1 MPADTSRNCSEKDG
15 KILEVKKWAIY
26 GRVSTDHEN
35 QKTSIPNQLNYCTEW
50 VHRSGGVVYDTYID
64 DGISGKSMLIRPD
77 VQRLLAD
84 AEAKRFSGVVFNNIS
99 RFGRD
104 NLDLLWMKRKICDEW
119 DLRMIG
125 LEEGYDSSK
134 DDDELLFMIHAGM
147 SQSMRRKLSKQIKH
161 SCIRKAERGDFPM
174 PVPPYGYRRPR
185 IVIREDGTVIRPEN
199 YKLIPDPETA
209 PIIKS
214 MFELIKAGL
223 GGRQIIA
230 AMENGDPPFNRPI
243 LTRYGTKRWS
253 NATIYKMLHN
263 PAYKGTLIFNK
274 TKSKTKKNPESEWI
288 INENAH
294 EAIVTQELWDEVQ
307 VILDRRRTS
316 KALCSDR
323 ALLSGIAKCG
333 ICGQGMI
340 HSSTKSPS
348 GTVNKVYKRYYY
360 YRCKHEHS
368 AEKQPIIQIREEFL
382 DEVLLNAL
390 QEISFDLSLVDK
402 FVSSKKDSLHG
413 LSIENTKEIKKID
426 KELAKVEKS
435 FRKDLE
441 LYRAE
446 VITINQFKELQEE
459 NTLAREN
466 LTRRRALLE
475 QSYTF
480 EESLEGKVKYVKE
493 KLAEFSQVNQSDQ
506 AQLKMFISDV
516 VEKVVVNSKTDV
528 EIYYRGLAQGRGL
541 SFGH

>member
-1 MPADTSRNCSEKDG
+1 MANM
-15 KILEVKKWAIY
+15 EVQKWAIY

-64 DGISGKSMLIRPD
+64 DGLSGKSMLIRPD

-84 AEAKRFSGVVFNNIS
+84 AEAKKFCGVVFNNIS

-147 SQSMRRKLSKQIKH
+147 SQSMRKKLSKQIRH
-161 SCIRKAERGDFPM
+161 GCIRKAERGEFAIPT
-174 PVPPYGYRRPR
+174 PPYGYRRPR

-199 YKLIPDPETA
+199 YKLLIDPDTA
-209 PIIKS
+209 PIVRKI
-214 MFELIKAGL
+214 FELVKHGL
-223 GGRQIIA
+223 GAHLIIA
-230 AMENGDPPFNRPI
+230 AMENGNPPFDIPI
-243 LTRYGTKRWS
+243 PTRFGAERWS
-253 NATIYKMLHN
+253 KSTIFHILHN
-263 PAYKGTLIFNK
+263 PAYKGTIIFNQ

-288 INENAH
+288 IHENAH
-294 EAIVTQELWDEVQ
+294 EAIVSKKLWDEVQ
-307 VILDRRRTS
+307 EIIGRRRTN
-316 KALCSDR
+316 KALGTNR

-333 ICGQGMI
+333 LCGKGMI
-340 HSSTKSPS
+340 HASAKAAS
-348 GTVNKVYKRYYY
+348 GTVNMVYKRYFY
-360 YRCKHEHS
+360 YRCIHGHLT
-368 AEKQPIIQIREEFL
+368 EKDSMIQIREEVL
-382 DEVLLNAL
+382 NEVILNAL
-390 QEISFDLSLVDK
+390 QEISFDLSLVDSL
-402 FVSSKKDSLHG
+402 VSNQKENLHG
-413 LSIENTKEIKKID
+413 QSMENDKEIKKID
-426 KELAKVEKS
+426 KELTKIEKA

-446 VITINQFKELQEE
+446 GITINQFKDLQAE

-466 LTRRRALLE
+466 LMRRRALLE
-475 QSYTF
+475 QSHSL
-480 EESLEGKVKYVKE
+480 EESLEGRVKYVKE
-493 KLAEFSQVNQSDQ
+493 KLARFSQVDKSDH

-528 EIYYRGLAQGRGL
+528 EIYYRGLNQDLPVVSPFLVRV
-541 SFGH
+541 

>member
-1 MPADTSRNCSEKDG
+1 M
-15 KILEVKKWAIY
+15 EVKKWAIY

-77 VQRLLAD
+77 VKRLLAD
-84 AEAKRFSGVVFNNIS
+84 AEAKKFCGVVFNNIS

-147 SQSMRRKLSKQIKH
+147 SQSMRKKLSKQIKNG
-161 SCIRKAERGDFPM
+161 CIRKADRGEFATPT
-174 PVPPYGYRRPR
+174 PPYGYRRPR
-185 IVIREDGTVIRPEN
+185 MVIREDGTVIRPEN
-199 YKLIPDPETA
+199 YKLRPDPETA
-209 PIIKS
+209 PVIKAI
-214 MFELIKAGL
+214 FELTRDGL
-223 GGRQIIA
+223 GGRQIA
-230 AMENGDPPFNRPI
+230 KALKDGEPPFFKPI
-243 LTRYGTKRWS
+243 STRYGADHWS

-263 PAYKGTLIFNK
+263 SAYKGTIIFNK

-288 INENAH
+288 IHENAH
-294 EAIVTQELWDEVQ
+294 EAIVSEELWEEVQ
-307 VILDRRRTS
+307 EILARRRTS
-316 KALCSDR
+316 KALCTDR

-333 ICGQGMI
+333 LCGRGMI

-348 GTVNKVYKRYYY
+348 GTVNKVYRRYYY
-360 YRCKHEHS
+360 YRCNHENL
-368 AEKQPIIQIREEFL
+368 EIKQSKNQIREEFL
-382 DEVLLNAL
+382 NEVILNAL
-390 QEISFDLSLVDK
+390 QEISFDLSQVDNLVISQK
-402 FVSSKKDSLHG
+402 
-413 LSIENTKEIKKID
+413 ENLRGQSMENAKEIKKID
-426 KELAKVEKS
+426 RDLAKVEKS

-446 VITINQFKELQEE
+446 VITINQFKDLQEE

-466 LTRRRALLE
+466 LMRRRALLE
-475 QSYTF
+475 QSHTL
-480 EESLEGKVKYVKE
+480 EESLEGRVNYVKE
-493 KLAEFSQVNQSDQ
+493 KLAGFSNIDKSDQ
-506 AQLKMFISDV
+506 AQLKMFISAV

-528 EIYYRGLAQGRGL
+528 EIYYRGLTQELPVVSPFLVHQEFNG
-541 SFGH
+541 